1 MDNESKKSNSL
12 ERDEVD
18 LQPPYHFKCV
28 QCGNCCSDKNTIVNL
43 TYSDILRIQW
53 EKKLDFRGLLD
64 IVGFYV
70 FDEPVSDEQKEK
82 MVLPHIETQN
92 GQAFLGLRKND
103 SGSCIF
109 LDKNNKCK
117 IYKARPD
124 ICRTFPFHF
133 HSIPHKDQMEKM
145 NVTINYATKA
155 IEFCPGIKK
164 SSPLID
170 NTRWMIVGKLTLE
183 NIIRD
188 AIFIKRW
195 NEAVKSNKV
204 QPIAENYLKIIT
216 DFSQS
221 PKKHQKKTGKKN
233 LSYKQRIRKKIPK

>member
-1 MDNESKKSNSL
+1 MEN
-12 ERDEVD
+12 DEID

-53 EKKLDFRGLLD
+53 DQNLGFKELLD

-70 FDEPVSDEQKEK
+70 FDEPITDEQKEK

-103 SGSCIF
+103 DGTCIF
-109 LDKNNKCK
+109 LNENKKCR

-145 NVTINYATKA
+145 NVTIEYAAKA
-155 IEFCPGIKK
+155 IEFCQGIKK
-164 SSPLID
+164 SSPIIN
-170 NTRWMIVGKLTLE
+170 NTKWMVIGKLTLE

-195 NEAVKSNKV
+195 NEAVKSNKIK
-204 QPIAENYLKIIT
+204 PIAENYLKIRT
-216 DFSQS
+216 DFSKS
-221 PKKHQKKTGKKN
+221 PNKPEKKTGKKN

>member
-1 MDNESKKSNSL
+1 MDNESKKSENS
-12 ERDEVD
+12 ERDEAD
-18 LQPPYHFKCV
+18 LQPLYHFKCV

-43 TYSDILRIQW
+43 TYGDILRIQW

-70 FDEPVSDEQKEK
+70 FDEPVTDEQIEK

-103 SGSCIF
+103 AGSCIF

-145 NVTINYATKA
+145 NVTINYAAKA

-170 NTRWMIVGKLTLE
+170 NTRWITVGRSGTWIDGGE
-183 NIIRD
+183 N
-188 AIFIKRW
+188 
-195 NEAVKSNKV
+195 
-204 QPIAENYLKIIT
+204 
-216 DFSQS
+216 
-221 PKKHQKKTGKKN
+221 
-233 LSYKQRIRKKIPK
+233 

>member
-1 MDNESKKSNSL
+1 MDNESQKYDKLNL
-12 ERDEVD
+12 DEVE
-18 LQPPYHFKCV
+18 LQPPYHFNCV

-53 EKKLDFRGLLD
+53 DQNLDFQGLLD

-70 FDEPVSDEQKEK
+70 FDEPVTEEQIEK

-92 GQAFLGLRKND
+92 GQAFLGLQKND

-109 LDKNNKCK
+109 LNKNNKCR

-145 NVTINYATKA
+145 NISINYADKA

-164 SSPLID
+164 SSPFID
-170 NTRWMIVGKLTLE
+170 NTRWMVIGKLTLE

-204 QPIAENYLKIIT
+204 KPIAENYLKIIT
-216 DFSQS
+216 DFSKS
-221 PKKHQKKTGKKN
+221 PKKSQKKIGKNN